1 MIDVGRWQHTE
12 FIQEMNVASIRTNL
26 SATILS
32 WFSDTALKE
41 ISKLINNGVY
51 NIALQ
56 RLYKEVHI
64 WVM

>member
-41 ISKLINNGVY
+41 IKYIKYLLLKSKKFGATTLSYFI
-51 NIALQ
+51 
-56 RLYKEVHI
+56 
-64 WVM
+64 

>member
-32 WFSDTALKE
+32 WFSGTKNKTV
-41 ISKLINNGVY
+41 IFQMKN
-51 NIALQ
+51 
-56 RLYKEVHI
+56 
-64 WVM
+64 